1 MRMQYGYHGKAMEY
15 RLKKTL
21 WCHQPRGCN
30 INYKWRWLGK
40 SSIKG
45 QGEFSSKPYWIA
57 SSSRPGV
64 PTREDEAGR
73 GHDIDLV
80 PCIHVQGKGEPQRT
94 SWEAENSMAES
105 TESLLIPVRT
115 LKCSSHVLELLI
127 DTCPTM
133 ISSQQAP
140 KPWEKARGLTQ
151 FALAALWQQ
160 LGTCNSATASQPSL
174 IAFISSTP
182 NIPG

>member
-1 MRMQYGYHGKAMEY
+1 MH
-15 RLKKTL
+15 
-21 WCHQPRGCN
+21 C
-30 INYKWRWLGK
+30 
-40 SSIKG
+40 
-45 QGEFSSKPYWIA
+45 EFLFWDVNFGSC

-80 PCIHVQGKGEPQRT
+80 PCIHVQGKGEPRRT
-94 SWEAENSMAES
+94 SCREAAENSMAES
-105 TESLLIPVRT
+105 TESLLITVGKFEMFISCFWATHRY
-115 LKCSSHVLELLI
+115 L

-133 ISSQQAP
+133 ISSQQVP

-160 LGTCNSATASQPSL
+160 LGTCNSATAQPNLVPSH
-174 IAFISSTP
+174 SYQVPPTSP
-182 NIPG
+182 DKKSKN